1 MLKAILSV
9 TLLLAMTGGLSAPA
23 HADEPIDV
31 VAGIYAKYPWKD
43 LPPGGHGAWYVETAA
58 AWENGASDAGMTFLV
73 GPIIQVEKIVT
84 ELVVSGDY
92 EARVRAA
99 LSGKD
104 GTVYALNFGMIGD
117 DDEDDRWRII
127 EVFTDD
133 GRYLSEI
140 LAHK

>member
-1 MLKAILSV
+1 MA
-9 TLLLAMTGGLSAPA
+9 
-23 HADEPIDV
+23 
-31 VAGIYAKYPWKD
+31 
-43 LPPGGHGAWYVETAA
+43 
-58 AWENGASDAGMTFLV
+58 FLV
-73 GPIIQVEKIVT
+73 GPAIQVEKVAT
-84 ELVVSGDY
+84 ELVASGDY
-92 EARVRAA
+92 EARVRAS

-133 GRYLSEI
+133 GRYLSEV